1 MEAVSEAVE
10 KSIRIRAP
18 ARKIFDYISDP
29 NHLSVIWA
37 NVVRVHDVQMLSHG
51 RHRYRWQYK
60 LCEVRFEG
68 ESECV
73 ALSVPDRMTEKWRGG
88 IQGQVDWVLISHN
101 GDTLVTLR
109 LEYAF
114 PTPLT
119 QKHTCEDVNASQ
131 ARDIES
137 ALENLKRVMEG

>member
-1 MEAVSEAVE
+1 METVIEVVE
-10 KSIRIRAP
+10 KSIRIGVS
-18 ARKIFDYISDP
+18 ARKVFDYISDP
-29 NHLSVIWA
+29 KHLPDIWA
-37 NVVRVHDVQMLSHG
+37 NVVRVQHVQMLAHG

-60 LCEVRFEG
+60 LCGVRFEG

-88 IQGQVDWVLISHN
+88 IQGQVDWVMTPRD

-119 QKHTCEDVNASQ
+119 QKHTCEDVHASH
-131 ARDIES
+131 ARDIEIT
-137 ALENLKRVMEG
+137 LENLKHVMEG